1 MSEDYT
7 RILNRQ
13 IQKYLSG
20 SPVTNELRA
29 FLTAVNDNYKQYDRD
44 RELLERSLEFTS
56 AELTAA
62 NEKMRAETR
71 IAIEKLTENEQIL
84 KSINE
89 NLSEGIFRVD
99 EKGLILLAN
108 KAFTKL
114 FDLPEINSPD
124 HHSIQDFFEHDD
136 GWNSLK
142 SRLELSGVLKNDEVA
157 LQNRKGEKIWV
168 LISIIKTRRTD
179 GHFVYDG
186 SIVNINNQKETEK
199 NLRLANDLMTKTIA
213 LRKKAEEDLKHALE
227 KERELN
233 EMKSRF
239 ISMTSHEF
247 RTPLTVIQSNSE
259 LLALKLDA
267 LPGPQHEKIIK
278 HINTITE
285 EISRL
290 TRLIDDILLMGRI
303 DSGKIIFNPSTINL
317 SELITELLNS
327 GESLKNEHRK
337 ATLTITGD
345 EKPFQC
351 DATLITHAFNNI
363 ISNAYKYSD
372 ERPAPE
378 VILNYEPARIKI
390 IVQDHGIGI
399 PESEQSV
406 LFDSFFRA
414 SNTSNIKGTGLGL
427 VITKQFIELH
437 HGTIHIASKINQ
449 GTCVTIELPVIDYG
463 ENPVLRL
470 KS

>member
-1 MSEDYT
+1 MGEDYT

-20 SPVTNELRA
+20 AQITTELRA
-29 FLTAVNDNYKQYDRD
+29 FLNAVDDNYKQYDRD

-56 AELTAA
+56 AELTTA
-62 NEKMRAETR
+62 NEKMRAENR

-99 EKGLILLAN
+99 DNGLIILAN

-124 HHSIQDFFEHDD
+124 HHSIQDFFEKAD

-142 SRLELSGVLKNDEVA
+142 TRLELTGVLKNDEVA
-157 LQNRKGEKIWV
+157 LQSRTGEKIWV
-168 LISIIKTRRTD
+168 LISIIKTRKTD

-186 SIVNINNQKETEK
+186 SIVNISNQKETEK
-199 NLRLANDLMTKTIA
+199 NLRLANDLMTKTIS
-213 LRKKAEEDLKHALE
+213 LRKNAEEDLKHALE

-259 LLALKLDA
+259 LLALKLDS

-278 HINTITE
+278 HINIITE

-303 DSGKIIFNPSTINL
+303 ESGKILFNPTLVNL

-327 GESLKNEHRK
+327 GESLKYENRK
-337 ATLTITGD
+337 ATLMITGNAI
-345 EKPFQC
+345 PIQC
-351 DATLITHAFNNI
+351 DATLMTHAFNNI
-363 ISNAYKYSD
+363 LSNAYKYSD

-378 VILNYEPARIKI
+378 VNLIYDPQKVKI

-399 PESEQSV
+399 PEAEQST

-437 HGTIHIASKINQ
+437 HGTINIASKINQ
-449 GTCVTIELPVIDYG
+449 GTTVTLELPVMDYAQK
-463 ENPVLRL
+463 PAKLASR
-470 KS
+470 